1 MVPET
6 KSPHFVAVYLQ
17 EQAAMDQLNS
27 TATTLLSSKGR
38 GWKGL
43 EANFLHIQAGRT
55 HVPGS
60 QTHRLGIHFGRAV
73 NAFCACDGR
82 QHRRRQAHG
91 DIDIVPAKLD
101 GWWEDDRD
109 CTILR
114 LSIQPELLRSGAEA
128 LGRNPDTIAL
138 APQFQLRDSRMESIA
153 WAIKAEIESPV
164 PSDKTYAEALGLALA
179 IRLVEGGGQA
189 AAGAG
194 LTGASLTKRHQR
206 HLADFIEAHIDQS
219 LSLADLAATVGLSV
233 SHLKPLFRATFGMP
247 VHHYILTRRV
257 ERARLLILS
266 TEMPLAEIALAS
278 GFAHQSHMTHWMR
291 RILGLT
297 PGMISRM
304 HS

>member
-1 MVPET
+1 
-6 KSPHFVAVYLQ
+6 
-17 EQAAMDQLNS
+17 MDQFNS
-27 TATTLLSSKGR
+27 AATTLLSSKDR

-43 EANFLHIQAGRT
+43 EANLLLIQAGRT

-73 NAFCACDGR
+73 NAFCECDGR

-91 DIDIVPAKLD
+91 DIDIVPAGLD
-101 GWWEDDRD
+101 GWWEDDED

-114 LSIQPELLRSGAEA
+114 LNIQHELLQSAAEA
-128 LGRNPDTIAL
+128 LGRNPDTVSL
-138 APQFQLRDSRMESIA
+138 APKFQLRDPRLESIA
-153 WAIKAEIESPV
+153 WAIKAEIESSV
-164 PSDKTYAEALGLALA
+164 ASDRTYAEALGLALA
-179 IRLVEGGGQA
+179 IRLVEGSEQTSVGTA
-189 AAGAG
+189 A
-194 LTGASLTKRHQR
+194 TGATLTNRHQR
-206 HLADFIEAHIDQS
+206 RLVDFIEAHIDRS

-247 VHHYILTRRV
+247 VHHYVLTRRV

-266 TEMPLAEIALAS
+266 TDMALAEIALAT

-297 PGMISRM
+297 PGMLSRM